1 MSDFTPWSGL
11 AGGIVIGLSASLLLL
26 GAGRVAGVSG
36 ITAGAFS
43 SAPAERDWRLAF
55 LAGLV
60 AAGLGFAGF
69 APAAITPS
77 PRPLAWLAL
86 AGLLVG
92 IGTRLGS
99 GCTSGHGVCG
109 TSRLSPRSLVATGI
123 FVATGMLTVA
133 LLRGLGATP

>member
-1 MSDFTPWSGL
+1 MSDFTPWTGL
-11 AGGIVIGLSASLLLL
+11 AGGITIGLSASLLLL
-26 GAGRVAGVSG
+26 GGGRVAGVSG
-36 ITAGAFS
+36 IIAGAFS

-60 AAGLGFAGF
+60 AAGLGFALF
-69 APAAITPS
+69 VPAAITPS
-77 PRPLAWLAL
+77 PRPLAWLAVS
-86 AGLLVG
+86 GLLVG

-109 TSRLSPRSLVATGI
+109 TSRISPRSLVATGI
-123 FVATGMLTVA
+123 FVACGMFTVA